1 MRIAFAINGEGR
13 GHVSRIKA
21 IAETLCGRYEY
32 TFYAPEHLRNELTR
46 EYPTSDFAPI
56 PYLSFEQRGFTLD
69 YGKTI
74 AKNAAT
80 AINSFG
86 TQASLARDLRE
97 RGIEA
102 VLSDFEPFVPRA
114 AKALGIPVL
123 QLNHP
128 GVVLRHGPRSA
139 AHVASR
145 AVALYMMAMSDRE
158 IICSFFAGDVGPI
171 IRKEL
176 KEKKV
181 SESGGVCVYV
191 KDRYRDIIFPALDS
205 LGVRDAIAFPDP
217 SRDYAGELAS
227 CRALI
232 APAGHQSIS
241 EALALGKP
249 CFVIPV
255 EGQYEQEL
263 NAGMLRKSG
272 CGDFPGE
279 EGLEG
284 SLATFFDRLDL
295 HKRSIQLLHDPDF
308 RTWRPEAS
316 FWKCVDD
323 TDAATREVD
332 RFFLEARSRP
342 EWRRKRAG
350 LALQTAIIAGGVSG

>member
-1 MRIAFAINGEGR
+1 
-13 GHVSRIKA
+13 
-21 IAETLCGRYEY
+21 
-32 TFYAPEHLRNELTR
+32 
-46 EYPTSDFAPI
+46 
-56 PYLSFEQRGFTLD
+56 
-69 YGKTI
+69 
-74 AKNAAT
+74 
-80 AINSFG
+80 
-86 TQASLARDLRE
+86 
-97 RGIEA
+97 
-102 VLSDFEPFVPRA
+102 
-114 AKALGIPVL
+114 
-123 QLNHP
+123 
-128 GVVLRHGPRSA
+128 
-139 AHVASR
+139 
-145 AVALYMMAMSDRE
+145 MMAMSDRE

-176 KEKKV
+176 KEKRLARAGGMRIREGQV
-181 SESGGVCVYV
+181 SRHHIPRARLPWS
-191 KDRYRDIIFPALDS
+191 A
-205 LGVRDAIAFPDP
+205 DAIAFPDP